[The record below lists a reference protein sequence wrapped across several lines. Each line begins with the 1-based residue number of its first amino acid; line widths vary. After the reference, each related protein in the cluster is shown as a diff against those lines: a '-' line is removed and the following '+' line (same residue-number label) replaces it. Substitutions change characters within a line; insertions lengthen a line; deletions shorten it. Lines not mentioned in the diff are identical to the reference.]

1 MQKYLVDVY
10 VPSWGEHLDVYLPMN
25 KKIGEVIML
34 LGNLAVSV
42 SGGSYKA
49 TADSVLLNAANG
61 EAFNFDLSVYDV
73 GIRNS
78 SRLILI

>member
-25 KKIGEVIML
+25 KKIGEVVML
-34 LGNLAVSV
+34 LGNLMGSV

-49 TADSVLLNAANG
+49 TADSVLLNCDNG
-61 EAFNFDLSVYDV
+61 EVYNFDLSVFDA